1 MISRTGELM
10 GNGINR
16 SQYYKRLARQ
26 REKLL
31 TRLFFIIGQLHIVN
45 GSLTTIE
52 RVVCVARRVERSMRQ
67 YQCLALLE
75 EL

>member
-1 MISRTGELM
+1 MISRTGVLM

-16 SQYYKRLARQ
+16 SQYYKRIARQ

-52 RVVCVARRVERSMRQ
+52 RVVTVARRVERSMRH